1 MTSTTTTRRTNP
13 DRTQREVISVS
24 QTTLNNCARVGLW
37 ALPIYGLA
45 NLVGTLSSQPD
56 YHKAALFPAYAR
68 YIHTPGFLASHLGA
82 SLLARIVQ

>member
-24 QTTLNNCARVGLW
+24 QTTLNSYARVGLW

-68 YIHTPGFLASHLGA
+68 YIHTPSFLAATSGRA
-82 SLLARIVQ
+82 C